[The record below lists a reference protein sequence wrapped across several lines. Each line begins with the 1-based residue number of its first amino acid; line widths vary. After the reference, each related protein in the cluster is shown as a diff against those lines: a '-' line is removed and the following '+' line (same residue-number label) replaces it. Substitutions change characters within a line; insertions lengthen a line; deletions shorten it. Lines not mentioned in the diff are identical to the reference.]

1 MAGGR
6 KLVDEWRPWPL
17 LTRLQIEQSPSFQKG
32 MTFKAEKK
40 LRETSC
46 KIIGEAGERMPIL

>member
-1 MAGGR
+1 M
-6 KLVDEWRPWPL
+6 DEWRPWPL